1 MQEFSEDPAL
11 VQEFITESE
20 ELLQSMDQD
29 MVQLESTPEDDE
41 LLNRIFRALHT
52 IKGTSGFL
60 GYDPI
65 VTLGHR
71 AEDVLN
77 ALRRHEIKITRQL
90 MDALLA
96 SRDQLGKMLNDLRAG
111 SLKQQYPIEKL
122 IAELEKV
129 QKGAAALPNESKAAA
144 QEEEAAQALQVAP
157 VPDAGEPVPAQKASA
172 FVRAALS
179 RVIESAPS
187 LEVCGTARHG
197 LEALEKIR
205 SCDPMLSRWTSKC
218 RCSTASR
225 CSSGL

>member
-65 VTLGHR
+65 VKLGHR

-129 QKGAAALPNESKAAA
+129 QKGAAALPNENKATDVFSKAAA
-144 QEEEAAQALQVAP
+144 QE
-157 VPDAGEPVPAQKASA
+157 
-172 FVRAALS
+172 
-179 RVIESAPS
+179 
-187 LEVCGTARHG
+187 
-197 LEALEKIR
+197 
-205 SCDPMLSRWTSKC
+205 
-218 RCSTASR
+218 
-225 CSSGL
+225 